1 MALTTTASEAGQIVR
16 DRVVDSARRMTKLA
30 DEANALTSRA
40 ADAVEDGVY
49 AAKRAVRRGVA
60 QLEDLQAE
68 GSHRVKRHPF
78 KALGL
83 AAGIGLALGIAI
95 GWVASREPRPE
106 IAAAVRIGAR
116 RGGVPADGPVSA
128 ARSRP
133 FPACLVRF
141 ERSAMDP
148 RHRSGGRTGSALPL
162 SVRVEVLSAVA
173 IWVVGGWAIHL
184 IRGAFGRAM
193 RARRV
198 DATLTRYLDASANV
212 LLKALVLITILGV
225 LGIQTTSFAAL
236 MAAAGIAIGAAWAGM
251 LANFAAGLF
260 LLTFRPFKVGDL
272 IAAGGI
278 TGTVREIGLF
288 VTSIDTPD
296 QVLTFVG
303 NNKLF
308 ADNVQ
313 NFSANP
319 FRRVDLTAQVPSSVN
334 LLESI
339 GRLREQVRRVP
350 NVLAQ
355 PEPSVEILTYNPSA
369 SVVTVRPYCRS
380 EDYWQVYFDTNRVIT
395 NFTAAPPLS
404 RKGS

>member
-1 MALTTTASEAGQIVR
+1 MDPQVTAQ
-16 DRVVDSARRMTKLA
+16 
-30 DEANALTSRA
+30 
-40 ADAVEDGVY
+40 ADALARLY
-49 AAKRAVRRGVA
+49 
-60 QLEDLQAE
+60 LF
-68 GSHRVKRHPF
+68 PF
-78 KALGL
+78 ALK
-83 AAGIGLALGIAI
+83 
-95 GWVASREPRPE
+95 V
-106 IAAAVRIGAR
+106 V
-116 RGGVPADGPVSA
+116 
-128 ARSRP
+128 
-133 FPACLVRF
+133 
-141 ERSAMDP
+141 
-148 RHRSGGRTGSALPL
+148 
-162 SVRVEVLSAVA
+162 SAVA
-173 IWVVGGWAIHL
+173 IWVVGGWGIHL
-184 IRGAFGRAM
+184 IRGAFSRAM
-193 RARRV
+193 RIRRV

-296 QVLTFVG
+296 QVLTYVG

-319 FRRVDLTAQVPSSVN
+319 FRRVDLTAQVPPSVN

-395 NFTAAPPLS
+395 ELYS
-404 RKGS
+404 RATVVA